1 MRPQKTDLS
10 EVLRELL
17 SFLLHFSYTLL
28 DVQLKTD
35 FLNARSGLQLHPSLR
50 LQIQYPFLEKLHCQI
65 EKESGNS
72 YDSDTPWKNIWQ
84 WQMEIINPFS
94 SFNTTQIF
102 LILLFGLFSV
112 FKACNIKKQQNTILK
127 CIKH

>member
-1 MRPQKTDLS
+1 MGPQKTDLS

-50 LQIQYPFLEKLHCQI
+50 LQIQYPFLEKLKLSNR
-65 EKESGNS
+65 ERVRE
-72 YDSDTPWKNIWQ
+72 
-84 WQMEIINPFS
+84 
-94 SFNTTQIF
+94 
-102 LILLFGLFSV
+102 LL
-112 FKACNIKKQQNTILK
+112 
-127 CIKH
+127 